1 MVGGGV
7 GKEWGGVVE
16 KEWRP
21 WGRLEGEEGAE
32 ERIWESR
39 RGVGVRSGGGNEWV
53 LGGGKEVWGD
63 GG

>member
-1 MVGGGV
+1 MVG
-7 GKEWGGVVE
+7 

-39 RGVGVRSGGGNEWV
+39 RGVGVRNGGGNEWV